1 MSEEE
6 NKKTPPSLG
15 STQAKTPDQ
24 EARLKA
30 EILRSKLRTVKGLN
44 ENFTGEETMGW
55 LVRMDDSAISADETI
70 MPGKLLD
77 ASQMTMPVLMDIL
90 FDSLERYSFEFNKK
104 NEFTINCLRPDGF
117 QEKIDHFNRRKFRFM
132 KGHLSSDEYSMVFY
146 ATDSAV
152 DVYIIPT
159 DFLVGFD
166 PDQSD
171 FPAFLTFKKLSV
183 QDSSSWGIDRTKIS
197 LDEFPRVCR
206 RLLGQ
211 IIKVTRGEALSTDK
225 FAFSSSSKEEE
236 EAVLDRSFEAL
247 DEDEIGLHPGEQLPS
262 APKPTAAASDGEKPK
277 PLSTLARST
286 LADMSVPPLAT
297 DKEPEPD
304 VSAEPA
310 ASEESEVAP
319 RRARKVTEVE
329 VPPASLVMPSP
340 EHLAAAA
347 AAVAAPGPEAVLDPV
362 AELGSKFVSEAVSD
376 AKVESELVQDSNEKP
391 LKKTLL
397 DIEIPASRAE
407 EPVPETPPEPA
418 PSRSVAEKT
427 FFMTPQEVP
436 EKPSG
441 YSDFSDSSH
450 VSIAANS
457 IESGESEDRDNGQD
471 NGERLKNLKD
481 KIRLSDRHRGPIFD
495 QKGEFL
501 AIKEQVDS
509 AQETVVDACCVIVSG
524 IDDALDALQE
534 EGMSAMKGDNVQ
546 RVTEV
551 MDESRRLRS
560 IKEKLVAVS
569 KEIADL

>member
-55 LVRMDDSAISADETI
+55 LVRMDDSALSADETI

-104 NEFTINCLRPDGF
+104 NEFTVNCLRPDGF
-117 QEKIDHFNRRKFRFM
+117 QEKVDHFNRRKFRFM
-132 KGHLSSDEYSMVFY
+132 RGHLSSDEYSMVFY

-166 PDQSD
+166 PDESD
-171 FPAFLTFKKLSV
+171 FPSFLTFKKLSV

-211 IIKVTRGEALSTDK
+211 IIKVTRGEAVSTDK
-225 FAFSSSSKEEE
+225 FSFSSSQKEEE
-236 EAVLDRSFEAL
+236 DAVLDRSFEAL

-262 APKPTAAASDGEKPK
+262 EPKQAQAASDGDKAK

-286 LADMSVPPLAT
+286 LADMSVPPLASEQSPEPAVSQESAPSQ
-297 DKEPEPD
+297 EPE
-304 VSAEPA
+304 VA
-310 ASEESEVAP
+310 A
-319 RRARKVTEVE
+319 RRARLATEVDL
-329 VPPASLVMPSP
+329 PPASLVMPDQ

-347 AAVAAPGPEAVLDPV
+347 EAVAATVPVPDQFPMPMPEPAPAPVSVPEANLDPV
-362 AELGSKFVSEAVSD
+362 SELGTKTVSESVSEAK
-376 AKVESELVQDSNEKP
+376 AESEPVQESNEKP
-391 LKKTLL
+391 IKKTLL
-397 DIEIPASRAE
+397 DMEIPASRVE
-407 EPVPETPPEPA
+407 EPVPAPPKTVE
-418 PSRSVAEKT
+418 EKT
-427 FFMTPQEVP
+427 FFVTPQEVP
-436 EKPSG
+436 PSTANI
-441 YSDFSDSSH
+441 SAEANIMDSNED
-450 VSIAANS
+450 NS
-457 IESGESEDRDNGQD
+457 
-471 NGERLKNLKD
+471 ERLKNLKD

-501 AIKEQVDS
+501 AIKDQVDS
-509 AQETVVDACCVIVSG
+509 AQDTVVDACCVIVSG

-534 EGMSAMKGDNVQ
+534 EGMVAMKGDNVQ

-551 MDESRRLRS
+551 MDESRRLRN

>member
-55 LVRMDDSAISADETI
+55 LVRMDDSALSADETI

-104 NEFTINCLRPDGF
+104 NEFTVNCLRPDGF
-117 QEKIDHFNRRKFRFM
+117 QEKVDHFNRRKFRFM
-132 KGHLSSDEYSMVFY
+132 RGHLSSDEYSMVFY

-166 PDQSD
+166 PDESD
-171 FPAFLTFKKLSV
+171 FPSFLTFKKLSV

-211 IIKVTRGEALSTDK
+211 IIKVTRGEAVSTDK
-225 FAFSSSSKEEE
+225 FSFSSSQKEEE
-236 EAVLDRSFEAL
+236 DAVLDRSFEAL

-262 APKPTAAASDGEKPK
+262 EPKTTPAASDGDKAK

-286 LADMSVPPLAT
+286 LADMSVPPLVA
-297 DKEPEPD
+297 DQ
-304 VSAEPA
+304 SAEPTVSQES
-310 ASEESEVAP
+310 ASSQEPEVAA
-319 RRARKVTEVE
+319 RRARLATEVDL
-329 VPPASLVMPSP
+329 PPASLVMPDP

-347 AAVAAPGPEAVLDPV
+347 EAVAATVPVPEQFPMPEPEPESVPAPEANLDPV
-362 AELGSKFVSEAVSD
+362 SELGTKTVSESVSEAK
-376 AKVESELVQDSNEKP
+376 AESEPVQESNEKP
-391 LKKTLL
+391 MKKTLL
-397 DIEIPASRAE
+397 DMEIPASRVE
-407 EPVPETPPEPA
+407 EPTPA
-418 PSRSVAEKT
+418 PSKTVEEKT
-427 FFMTPQEVP
+427 FFVTPQEVP
-436 EKPSG
+436 PSTANI
-441 YSDFSDSSH
+441 SAEANIMDSNED
-450 VSIAANS
+450 NS
-457 IESGESEDRDNGQD
+457 
-471 NGERLKNLKD
+471 ERLKNLKD

-534 EGMSAMKGDNVQ
+534 EGMAAMKGDNVQ

-551 MDESRRLRS
+551 MDESRRLRN

>member
-55 LVRMDDSAISADETI
+55 LVRMDDSALSADETI

-117 QEKIDHFNRRKFRFM
+117 QEKVDHFNRRKFRFM
-132 KGHLSSDEYSMVFY
+132 RGHLSSDEYSMVFY

-166 PDQSD
+166 PDESD
-171 FPAFLTFKKLSV
+171 FPSFLTFKKLSV

-211 IIKVTRGEALSTDK
+211 IIKVTRGEAVSTDK
-225 FAFSSSSKEEE
+225 FSFSSSQKEEE
-236 EAVLDRSFEAL
+236 DAVLDRSFEAL
-247 DEDEIGLHPGEQLPS
+247 DENEIGLHPGEQLPS
-262 APKPTAAASDGEKPK
+262 EPKQAQAASDGDKAK

-286 LADMSVPPLAT
+286 LADMSVPPLASEQSPEPAVAQESAPSQ
-297 DKEPEPD
+297 EPE
-304 VSAEPA
+304 VA
-310 ASEESEVAP
+310 A
-319 RRARKVTEVE
+319 RRARLATEVDL
-329 VPPASLVMPSP
+329 PPASLVMPDP

-347 AAVAAPGPEAVLDPV
+347 EAVAATVPVPEQFPMPESEPESEPEPVSVPEVNLDPV
-362 AELGSKFVSEAVSD
+362 AELGNKNISKSVSEAK
-376 AKVESELVQDSNEKP
+376 AESEPVQESNEKP
-391 LKKTLL
+391 MKKTLL
-397 DIEIPASRAE
+397 DMEIPASRVE
-407 EPVPETPPEPA
+407 EPVPAPPKTVE
-418 PSRSVAEKT
+418 EKT
-427 FFMTPQEVP
+427 FFVTPQEVP
-436 EKPSG
+436 LSTANISAEANIM
-441 YSDFSDSSH
+441 DSNED
-450 VSIAANS
+450 NS
-457 IESGESEDRDNGQD
+457 
-471 NGERLKNLKD
+471 ERLKNLKD

-501 AIKEQVDS
+501 AIKDQVDS
-509 AQETVVDACCVIVSG
+509 AQDTVVDACCVIVSG

-534 EGMSAMKGDNVQ
+534 EGMVAMKGDNVQ

-551 MDESRRLRS
+551 MDESRRLRN